1 MFDELIPSFVIGSA
15 NFGNPAFE
23 SAKKKTKT
31 RCGEGLCN
39 GDVAPKPSDSYF
51 PPQAPCNLPPPPFQV
66 KKKKKIIF
74 LQNAKVR
81 VCMCRAAAWEGNGVA
96 LVLSGLTSVDLCC
109 VSFEVSRV
117 SGLQSEQGKR
127 NPIWGW
133 PDVTWCFAALKRGG
147 SVWKGP
153 VLGCHILLRHLN
165 LKGEWQRYKMR
176 LFLLYRKDLHCPPTY
191 AFTDLSPGGELLLPT
206 SRTGLGGGCCPIPST
221 SCGEPFP
228 LCCWCGFRVFLPTR
242 SCVGLKSLLGESCCC
257 SDRDMF

>member
-1 MFDELIPSFVIGSA
+1 MEMLLQ
-15 NFGNPAFE
+15 NPATATF
-23 SAKKKTKT
+23 
-31 RCGEGLCN
+31 L
-39 GDVAPKPSDSYF
+39 PKHPATSPLLLSK
-51 PPQAPCNLPPPPFQV
+51 L
-66 KKKKKIIF
+66 KRKKKITS

-133 PDVTWCFAALKRGG
+133 PDVTWCFASLKRGG

-153 VLGCHILLRHLN
+153 VLGCHILLWHLN
-165 LKGEWQRYKMR
+165 LEGEWQLYKTR
-176 LFLLYRKDLHCPPTY
+176 LFLLSRKDFHCPPTY
-191 AFTDLSPGGELLLPT
+191 AFIDLSPGGKLLLPT

-228 LCCWCGFRVFLPTR
+228 LCCWCGFVVFLPTR
-242 SCVGLKSLLGESCCC
+242 SCVGLKSLLGKPAVVLTGSCFRMP
-257 SDRDMF
+257 SNWKA